1 MEGIEEKKEIF
12 QPNDLLP
19 AQDLDDESQPISEEE
34 ISEEYNPVEEKFEVY
49 SESKGR
55 NDVKHSQPILSQSL
69 NESPAKQSSRREI
82 EVD

>member
-49 SESKGR
+49 
-55 NDVKHSQPILSQSL
+55 
-69 NESPAKQSSRREI
+69 
-82 EVD
+82 